1 MGHHGSFT
9 DDSPPILTKETSN
22 TDGDLPTVIPMGHGD
37 EKSHTEQFSNKVF
50 TLISAQRSGD
60 VQSAK
65 WLVGL
70 DFY

>member
-9 DDSPPILTKETSN
+9 DDSPPILTKVETRN
-22 TDGDLPTVIPMGHGD
+22 TNGDLPTVIPMGHGD

-60 VQSAK
+60 VQSAARG
-65 WLVGL
+65 W
-70 DFY
+70 